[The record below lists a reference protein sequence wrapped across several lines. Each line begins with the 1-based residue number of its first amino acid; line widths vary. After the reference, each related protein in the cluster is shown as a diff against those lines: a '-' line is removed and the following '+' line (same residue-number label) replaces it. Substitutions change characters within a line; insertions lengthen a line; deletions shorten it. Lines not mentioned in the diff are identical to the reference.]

1 MHVIREWPKK
11 RRIISGTEIEVLLVF
26 FKFEVLF
33 LLVVGIK
40 RLEFAISDHVDH
52 LLALSLLFIV

>member
-1 MHVIREWPKK
+1 MAKEGENNFRSRDRSFVSI
-11 RRIISGTEIEVLLVF
+11 

-40 RLEFAISDHVDH
+40 RLEFAISDQVDQ